1 MILLIDEVYVK
12 PSLLYHGG
20 TVSGKAV
27 NKPSALA
34 NTVLG
39 FFLVGLFGGPKFL
52 LRMIPVTELDSI
64 FLFDECQKVINSIN
78 EAGGN
83 VISIISDDN
92 RVNQNIFKTFDCVL
106 NKPWLT
112 KNGIYLL
119 FDFVHLLKSIRN
131 NWITEKTKELVFPD
145 NGEMKAAKWEGI
157 VTLYKAEE
165 SNIVKM
171 AKLTEVSV
179 FSKPI
184 ERQKVSICLK
194 VFSENTIAALKT
206 SSFKEQ
212 SAGTVSF
219 LELIVK
225 FWKIVNVKGVY
236 AGSRFN
242 DTDRAPIRYIDDPRL
257 TFLLNLAD
265 VADSMKGT
273 AKSRV
278 KQLTRDTSLALAHTC
293 RAFVDLTI
301 HLLSTT

>member
-20 TVSGKAV
+20 TVFGKAV
-27 NKPSALA
+27 NKHSALA

-39 FFLVGLFGGPKFL
+39 FFLVGLFGGPEFL
-52 LRMIPVTELDSI
+52 LRMIPVAELDSI

-83 VISIISDDN
+83 IISIISDDN
-92 RVNQNIFKTFDCVL
+92 RGNQKNFKIFDCVL

-145 NGEMKAAKWEGI
+145 NGEMKTAKWEDI

-179 FSKPI
+179 FPKPI

-212 SAGTVSF
+212 SAGTISF
-219 LELIVK
+219 
-225 FWKIVNVKGVY
+225 
-236 AGSRFN
+236 
-242 DTDRAPIRYIDDPRL
+242 
-257 TFLLNLAD
+257 
-265 VADSMKGT
+265 
-273 AKSRV
+273 
-278 KQLTRDTSLALAHTC
+278 
-293 RAFVDLTI
+293 
-301 HLLSTT
+301 